1 MNLKIFLS
9 ATCLAIA
16 ALAGSSV
23 AARHPFVP
31 VPAADVAPASTTRRR
46 TRRPDTNTRTGTTA
60 CTRTRQC
67 LSSLRI
73 RGGAGPLN
81 VDTMSKVYAGVV
93 VGHGALDYLSPKA
106 VYKMYELE
114 LVDGI
119 TSFVQSYVGGNQ
131 IATVVTLLGTVFS
144 DQPALKAIGVGLLP
158 GALKGVSHILDG
170 TPQELGN
177 RRVPMQYVHNAAQ
190 LFVARSLLT
199 DAPNAT
205 TVLKCFLAYLALA
218 AVQCRVAPQ
227 SALKTWGFPEGTAL
241 QTFASKLLGQSGL
254 ALAVLAYTLGV
265 EGGGVPTA
273 VGRLALVYGASL
285 LEMLISGQFTEIGVD
300 NAKLYPWIGIAFV
313 SAATLLL

>member
-1 MNLKIFLS
+1 M
-9 ATCLAIA
+9 
-16 ALAGSSV
+16 
-23 AARHPFVP
+23 
-31 VPAADVAPASTTRRR
+31 
-46 TRRPDTNTRTGTTA
+46 PDTNTRTGTTA

-199 DAPNAT
+199 DAPNST
-205 TVLKCFLAYLALA
+205 TVLKYFLAYLALA

-227 SALKTWGFPEGTAL
+227 SALKTWGFPEEGTAL

>member
-1 MNLKIFLS
+1 MVKHLKIFLS
-9 ATCLAIA
+9 ATCFA
-16 ALAGSSV
+16 ALVGSSV
-23 AARHPFVP
+23 AAPARRPFVP
-31 VPAADVAPASTTRRR
+31 AAAGVPSSSTSTASTTG
-46 TRRPDTNTRTGTTA
+46 TAGRPLTSTAAAA
-60 CTRTRQC
+60 CTRRC
-67 LSSLRI
+67 LSL

-81 VDTMSKVYAGVV
+81 ADTISKVYAGVV

-106 VYKMYELE
+106 VYKMYEIE
-114 LVDGI
+114 LVDSI

-131 IATVVTLLGTVFS
+131 IATVITLLGTVFS

-158 GALKGVSHILDG
+158 GALKGISHILDG
-170 TPQELGN
+170 TPQELGIH
-177 RRVPMQYVHNAAQ
+177 VPMQYVHNAAQ

-199 DAPNAT
+199 DAPNST
-205 TVLKCFLAYLALA
+205 TVLKYFLAYLALA

-265 EGGGVPTA
+265 EGGAVPTA
-273 VGRLALVYGASL
+273 VGRMALVYGASL
-285 LEMLISGQFTEIGVD
+285 LEMLVSGQFTEIGVD

>member
-1 MNLKIFLS
+1 MVKHLKIFLS
-9 ATCLAIA
+9 ASCVA
-16 ALAGSSV
+16 ALVGSSV
-23 AARHPFVP
+23 AAPARRPFVP
-31 VPAADVAPASTTRRR
+31 AAATADIPSSSTT
-46 TRRPDTNTRTGTTA
+46 TTGAACTSRPLTSTAAAA
-60 CTRTRQC
+60 CTRRC
-67 LSSLRI
+67 LSL

-81 VDTMSKVYAGVV
+81 ADTISKVYAGVV

-106 VYKMYELE
+106 VYKMYEIE
-114 LVDGI
+114 LVDSI

-158 GALKGVSHILDG
+158 GALKGISHILDG
-170 TPQELGN
+170 TPQELGIH
-177 RRVPMQYVHNAAQ
+177 VPMQYVHNAAQ
-190 LFVARSLLT
+190 LFVVRSLLT
-199 DAPNAT
+199 DAPNAP
-205 TVLKCFLAYLALA
+205 TVLKYFLTYLTLA

-273 VGRLALVYGASL
+273 VGRMALVYGASL
-285 LEMLISGQFTEIGVD
+285 LEMLVSGQFTEIGVD